1 MMGQI
6 SHGLELMDDVKIGEI
21 LLPGDEETQDRREKQ
36 VRAKFWPK
44 LKRVAA
50 GIPFSRDLVA
60 AYYCAMD
67 PRTPTR
73 VRGIL
78 FAALAYFILPLD
90 FLPDVFAVV
99 GFTDDM
105 AVIAAA
111 LRMIQGHI
119 ADRHYDAADQAL
131 AQEPDGKATQYSF
144 NGVQRSDEARV
155 QTNSCPILAV
165 SGEGAR
171 WS

>member
-1 MMGQI
+1 MREQI
-6 SHGLELMDDVKIGEI
+6 SHGLEFMDDVKIGEI

-131 AQEPDGKATQYSF
+131 AQEPDGKA
-144 NGVQRSDEARV
+144 NPV
-155 QTNSCPILAV
+155 
-165 SGEGAR
+165 
-171 WS
+171 